1 MKTHLVIDTVYTEEE
16 GNQAFAG
23 TLQECNEWVAEQGF
37 GYKVV
42 PMTEEE
48 LKNHNYEKE
57 SVNNKSQ
64 RNAIRLTN
72 SLNHTFN

>member
-16 GNQAFAG
+16 SNQAFAG

-48 LKNHNYEKE
+48 LKIHN
-57 SVNNKSQ
+57 S
-64 RNAIRLTN
+64 
-72 SLNHTFN
+72 